1 MAFAGIMFVFYEDAP
16 KLSRSGDLIYGRVIS
31 SAVDVA
37 ISGTVDLAIPLN
49 CTYLSVLSDAVVYT
63 LIGVGAQ
70 TVTEGAKADVVPASQ
85 RTDFTVGSLEDN
97 ISYKAA

>member
-16 KLSRSGDLIYGRVIS
+16 TRSSSGSLIYGKVIS

-37 ISGTVDLAIPLN
+37 IASTVDLVIPGH
-49 CTYLSVLSDAVVYT
+49 CTYMSIYSDAIVYS

-70 TVTEGAKADVVPASQ
+70 TVTQATKADIIPAGQ
-85 RTDFTVGSLEDN
+85 RVEFNVAPLENN
-97 ISYKAA
+97 ISYKTA